1 MKIEIRAQEARGGT
15 EFIAIP
21 ARLHLGGQRAEG
33 VDRLEFELPEEWEN
47 MSVSLYVQHEDGK
60 NMIPV
65 LLDSSSAASVGR
77 AITESARGLWMLAA
91 TNGAGYTAYTKPGQY
106 DLYDTLDTSGDGTEV
121 PQNQYE
127 QFVSQVIA
135 SASTASNAA
144 AQAQASQ
151 AAAANAAGQ
160 AQYNASRAEE
170 AAARAEAVAPEDG
183 TVLSVNGKGGV
194 VVLTA
199 KDVGALASPAAPVVG
214 QMLVVESIDQET
226 GEIQLKTV
234 EPPANRGDGYVRMLT
249 EIPVEERTPNTH
261 YYLVRGEASEPQIM
275 TTNV

>member
-1 MKIEIRAQEARGGT
+1 MKIEIKSQEARGGT
-15 EFIAIP
+15 EFIAVP
-21 ARLHLGGQRAEG
+21 SRLHLGGQRAEG
-33 VDRLEFELPEEWEN
+33 VDRLEFELPEEWEKL
-47 MSVSLYVQHEDGK
+47 SVSLYIQHEDGK

-65 LLDSSSAASVGR
+65 LLDSAGGALVGR
-77 AITESARGLWMLAA
+77 SITDTASGLWMLAA

-106 DLYDTLDTSGDGTEV
+106 DLYNTLDTSGDGTEI

-151 AAAANAAGQ
+151 AAAASAAGQ
-160 AQYNASRAEE
+160 AQYDANRAED
-170 AAARAEAVAPEDG
+170 AAARAEAFAPSDG

-199 KDVGALASPAAPVVG
+199 KDVGALASPAAPAVG
-214 QMLVVESIDQET
+214 HMLVVESIDQET
-226 GEIQLKTV
+226 GEVRLKTV
-234 EPPANRGDGYVRMLT
+234 DPPVNRGNGYVRMLT
-249 EIPVEERTPNTH
+249 EIPVEERTPYTL
-261 YYLVRGEASEPQIM
+261 YALVRGEAAEPEII
-275 TTNV
+275 TTNA

>member
-1 MKIEIRAQEARGGT
+1 MKIEIKAQEARGGT

-47 MSVSLYVQHEDGK
+47 MSVSFYVQHEDGK
-60 NMIPV
+60 NMMPV
-65 LLDSSSAASVGR
+65 MLDADKAVAVGR
-77 AITESARGLWMLAA
+77 SITETSNGLWMLAA

-106 DLYDTLDTSGDGTEV
+106 DLYNTLDTSGDGTEI

-160 AQYNASRAEE
+160 AQHDASRAEE
-170 AAARAEAVAPEDG
+170 AAKRAESFAPADG
-183 TVLSVNGKGGV
+183 TVLSVNGKGGR

-199 KDVGALASPAAPVVG
+199 KDVNALAQPDAPEVG
-214 QMLVVESIDQET
+214 QMLVVESIDQQT
-226 GEIQLKTV
+226 GEIKLKTA
-234 EPPANRGDGYVRMLT
+234 EAQKGYVRMLGT
-249 EIPVEERTPNTH
+249 EIPVSQRQPGSLYVFVPYPAED
-261 YYLVRGEASEPQIM
+261 
-275 TTNV
+275 TTENGG